1 MSANTTPDLAG
12 PLTMT
17 EQPGYDLDL
26 WLDESSQPDLVGPA
40 ATALLVLLLLAALVA
55 GAVLLIV

>member
-1 MSANTTPDLAG
+1 MSANTTTDLAG
-12 PLTMT
+12 PLTTT
-17 EQPGYDLDL
+17 EQPGYDLDN